1 MLKNICAALL
11 HFAGLWYDKSS
22 PYCFRRSD
30 HMERK
35 KFRDYF
41 LLGAALLVLYFI
53 LLNLRSI
60 AVFADNLWRI
70 LSPFLLGGAL
80 AFVLNVPMRIVETRL
95 LCFMDKIPGAKR
107 FKRALAMLLVLA
119 LAILVIYLLMSMI
132 IPELISTLTTVFNAI
147 PGAIRRLDELLEP
160 TGISVSGVLNSTF
173 KLPTTEELSNQL
185 ENMVNIALRGVAFS
199 GAVIGTVYTNVLDLF
214 FVIMF
219 IIYFLSGKEK
229 IGAQVKSVMRA
240 YLKPEKVDRI
250 LKIGSLS
257 QRTFSGF
264 ITGQCLEALILGCM
278 CFLGMTLFKM
288 PYVMLVSIFIGV
300 TALLPIVGGWIGCI
314 VGALLILINNP
325 MQALWFILMFL
336 VLQQL
341 EGNIF
346 YPRVMGNAIGLP
358 PIWVLFAVVAGEG
371 LMGLLGMLL
380 YIPLTSVGYTLLRE
394 HVHKRLEK
402 KKAQT

>member
-1 MLKNICAALL
+1 
-11 HFAGLWYDKSS
+11 
-22 PYCFRRSD
+22 
-30 HMERK
+30 MERK
-35 KFRDYF
+35 KFKDIF
-41 LLGAALLVLYFI
+41 LLGASLLVLYFI
-53 LLNLRSI
+53 LLNLGTI
-60 AVFADNLWRI
+60 VGFADTLWRI

-95 LCFMDKIPGAKR
+95 LSFMERIPGARR

-147 PGAIRRLDELLEP
+147 PGAIRRLDELLAP
-160 TGISVSGVLNSTF
+160 TGISVSGLLNNTF
-173 KLPTTEELSNQL
+173 KLPTTEELSSQL

-229 IGAQVKSVMRA
+229 IGAQIKDVMNA

-288 PYVMLVSIFIGV
+288 PYVMLVSIFVGV

-371 LMGLLGMLL
+371 LLGLLGMLL
-380 YIPLTSVGYTLLRE
+380 FIPLTSVGYTLLRE
-394 HVHKRLEK
+394 HVHHRLDK
-402 KKAQT
+402 KKAET

>member
-1 MLKNICAALL
+1 
-11 HFAGLWYDKSS
+11 
-22 PYCFRRSD
+22 
-30 HMERK
+30 MERK

-41 LLGAALLVLYFI
+41 LLGASLLGLYFV
-53 LLNLRSI
+53 LLNLGTI
-60 AVFADNLWRI
+60 VGFADNLWRI

-80 AFVLNVPMRIVETRL
+80 AFVLNVPMKIVETRL
-95 LCFMDKIPGAKR
+95 LSFMDRIPGVKR
-107 FKRALAMLLVLA
+107 FKRAFAMLLVLA
-119 LAILVIYLLMSMI
+119 LAILTIYLLMSMI
-132 IPELISTLTTVFNAI
+132 VPELISTLTTVVNAI

-173 KLPTTEELSNQL
+173 KLPSTEELSNQL

-199 GAVIGTVYTNVLDLF
+199 GAVIGSVYTNVLDFF

-229 IGAQVKSVMRA
+229 IGSQVKSVLNA
-240 YLKPEKVDRI
+240 YLKPEKVERI
-250 LKIGSLS
+250 LKVGSLS

-325 MQALWFILMFL
+325 MQAVWFILMFL
-336 VLQQL
+336 VLQKL

-358 PIWVLFAVVAGEG
+358 PIWVLLAVVAGEG
-371 LMGLLGMLL
+371 LMGLLGMLVF
-380 YIPLTSVGYTLLRE
+380 IPLTSVAYTLLRE
-394 HVHKRLEK
+394 HVHSRLEK
-402 KKAQT
+402 KKLQS

>member
-1 MLKNICAALL
+1 M
-11 HFAGLWYDKSS
+11 
-22 PYCFRRSD
+22 
-30 HMERK
+30 
-35 KFRDYF
+35 
-41 LLGAALLVLYFI
+41 
-53 LLNLRSI
+53 
-60 AVFADNLWRI
+60 WRI

-95 LCFMDKIPGAKR
+95 LGFMDKLPGARRLKR
-107 FKRALAMLLVLA
+107 PLAMLMVLA

-147 PGAIRRLDELLEP
+147 PEAVRRLDELLEP
-160 TGISVSGVLNSTF
+160 RGISVSEILNNRVF
-173 KLPTTEELSNQL
+173 KIPSTEELESQL
-185 ENMVNIALRGVAFS
+185 ENMFNIALKGVAFS
-199 GAVIGTVYTNVLDLF
+199 GAVIGTVYSNVLDLF

-219 IIYFLSGKEK
+219 IIYFLSGKER
-229 IGAQVKSVMRA
+229 IGSQIKSVLNA
-240 YLKPEKVDRI
+240 YLKPEKVERI
-250 LKIGSLS
+250 LQVATLS
-257 QRTFSGF
+257 QRTFAGF
-264 ITGQCLEALILGCM
+264 ITGQCLEALILGGL
-278 CFLGMTLFKM
+278 CFLGMTIFKM
-288 PYVMLVSIFIGV
+288 PYVLLVSIFVGV

-371 LMGLLGMLL
+371 LMGLLGMLVF
-380 YIPLTSVGYTLLRE
+380 IPLTSVAYTLLRE
-394 HVHKRLEK
+394 HVHSRLRRK
-402 KKAQT
+402 KSEI

>member
-1 MLKNICAALL
+1 
-11 HFAGLWYDKSS
+11 
-22 PYCFRRSD
+22 
-30 HMERK
+30 MERK

-80 AFVLNVPMRIVETRL
+80 AFVLNVPMKIVETRL
-95 LCFMDKIPGAKR
+95 LCFMDKIPSAKR

-119 LAILVIYLLMSMI
+119 LAILAIYLLMSMI

-229 IGAQVKSVMRA
+229 IGAQVKSVMKA
-240 YLKPEKVDRI
+240 YLKDEKVERI
-250 LKIGSLS
+250 LKVGSLS
-257 QRTFSGF
+257 QRTFAGF

-380 YIPLTSVGYTLLRE
+380 FIPLTSVGYTLLRE

>member
-1 MLKNICAALL
+1 
-11 HFAGLWYDKSS
+11 
-22 PYCFRRSD
+22 
-30 HMERK
+30 MERK

-380 YIPLTSVGYTLLRE
+380 FIPLTSVGYTLLRE

>member
-1 MLKNICAALL
+1 
-11 HFAGLWYDKSS
+11 
-22 PYCFRRSD
+22 
-30 HMERK
+30 MERK
-35 KFRDYF
+35 KLKDLF
-41 LLGAALLVLYFI
+41 LLGVSLLLVYFV
-53 LLNLRSI
+53 LRNLGVI
-60 AVFADNLWRI
+60 VGLADELWSV

-95 LCFMDKIPGAKR
+95 LSFMNRLPGGKK
-107 FKRALAMLLVLA
+107 FKRPLAMLIVLA
-119 LAILVIYLLMSMI
+119 ITFLVIYLLMSMI
-132 IPELISTLTTVFNAI
+132 VPELISTITTVFSAI
-147 PGAIRRLDELLEP
+147 PGAVRRLDELLEP
-160 TGISVSGVLNSTF
+160 TGISVSEVLNSTF
-173 KLPTTEELSNQL
+173 TFKLPTSEELSAQF

-199 GAVIGTVYTNVLDLF
+199 GTVIGSVYSNVLDLF

-219 IIYFLSGKEK
+219 IIYFLSGKERLS
-229 IGAQVKSVMRA
+229 AQIKSLLRA
-240 YLKPEKVDRI
+240 YLPETKVNRI
-250 LKIGSLS
+250 MEVASLS

-264 ITGQCLEALILGCM
+264 ITGQCLEAIILGVL

-288 PYVMLVSIFIGV
+288 PYVLLVSIFIGV

-358 PIWVLFAVVAGEG
+358 PLWVLFAVVAGEG
-371 LMGLLGMLL
+371 LMGILGMLL
-380 YIPLTSVGYTLLRE
+380 FIPLTSVAYTLLKE
-394 HVHKRLEK
+394 HVHKRLLEK
-402 KKAQT
+402 QIRKQS

>member
-1 MLKNICAALL
+1 M
-11 HFAGLWYDKSS
+11 D
-22 PYCFRRSD
+22 
-30 HMERK
+30 RK
-35 KFRDYF
+35 KFRDLF
-41 LLGAALLVLYFI
+41 FLGAALLALYFV
-53 LLNLRSI
+53 LLNYQNI
-60 AVFADNLWRI
+60 IGFADELWSI

-80 AFVLNVPMRIVETRL
+80 AFVLNVPMRIVETKVLR
-95 LCFMDKIPGAKR
+95 FMDKLPGGKK
-107 FKRALAMLLVLA
+107 FKRPLAMLLVLA

-132 IPELISTLTTVFNAI
+132 IPELITTLTTVFSAV
-147 PGAIRRLDELLEP
+147 PGAVRRLDELLEP
-160 TGISVSGVLNSTF
+160 TGISVSELLNNTF
-173 KLPTTEELSNQL
+173 KLPTSEELSAQF

-199 GAVIGTVYTNVLDLF
+199 GAVIGTVYSKVLELF

-229 IGAQVKSVMRA
+229 LASQIKSVLRA
-240 YLKPEKVDRI
+240 YFKPEKVERI
-250 LKIGSLS
+250 MEVASLS
-257 QRTFSGF
+257 QRTFAGF
-264 ITGQCLEALILGCM
+264 ITGQCLEALILGCL

-288 PYVMLVSIFIGV
+288 PYVLLVSVFVGV

-371 LMGLLGMLL
+371 LLGILGMLL
-380 YIPLTSVGYTLLRE
+380 FIPLTSVAYTLLRE
-394 HVHKRLEK
+394 HVHQRLEK
-402 KKAQT
+402 KKLQKQA

>member
-1 MLKNICAALL
+1 
-11 HFAGLWYDKSS
+11 
-22 PYCFRRSD
+22 
-30 HMERK
+30 MERK

-119 LAILVIYLLMSMI
+119 LAILAIYLLMSMI

-371 LMGLLGMLL
+371 LLGLLGMLL
-380 YIPLTSVGYTLLRE
+380 FIPLTSVGYTLLRE
-394 HVHKRLEK
+394 HVHERLEK
-402 KKAQT
+402 QKAQT